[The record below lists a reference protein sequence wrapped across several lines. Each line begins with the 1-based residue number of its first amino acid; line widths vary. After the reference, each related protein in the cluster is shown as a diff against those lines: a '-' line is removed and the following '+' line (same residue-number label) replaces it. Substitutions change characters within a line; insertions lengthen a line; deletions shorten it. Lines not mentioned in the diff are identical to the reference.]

1 MSAPPPPIPRP
12 KAGGNGHLPRSAGED
27 GRGCRSHHR
36 RAPRTRSTSI
46 TLRLTLLFTSAS
58 TAVLL
63 ALGLLIGNAVE
74 QHFVEQDMD
83 LMNGKLHL
91 AAHLLEKI
99 QTPTEFATLP
109 AQLEDALV
117 GHHDLDVVVNDAAG
131 QTLFATAGV
140 GFPPTLLARNAVT
153 SPPRPE
159 FWQQDGPSGRQPRRG
174 ISALLP
180 TGIPGGSPVLVAV
193 AVDITHHEHFMASFR
208 RTLWLFVAVAAALA
222 GLLGWAAVRRGLAPL
237 HAIRQGAAG
246 VTASR
251 LDYRLPLD
259 AVPLELAELAQTLND
274 MLARLED
281 SFQRLKDFSSD
292 LAHELRTPISNLM
305 TETQVALTRARNPDE
320 YREVLESNAEEYE
333 RLARMVGDMLFL
345 AQAEHGLVVP
355 SREPVDLANEVR
367 ELFDFF
373 DALAE
378 EKSLQLSL
386 TGSGQISG
394 DKLMLRRALA
404 NLLSNAIR
412 HTPAGGSIRV
422 AIELTDRGAALA
434 IENTGEAIPPQHL
447 SRIFDRFYRADPSR
461 HHGNEGA
468 GLGLAITRSI
478 VRAHGGEISAHS
490 TADGV
495 RFEIRLGH

>member
-1 MSAPPPPIPRP
+1 M
-12 KAGGNGHLPRSAGED
+12 KL
-27 GRGCRSHHR
+27 GRK
-36 RAPRTRSTSI
+36 SI
-46 TLRLTLLFTSAS
+46 TFRLTLLFATAS

-63 ALGLLIGNAVE
+63 ALGLLIGDTVE
-74 QHFVEQDMD
+74 QHFIEQDMD
-83 LMNGKLHL
+83 LMKGKLHL
-91 AAHLLEKI
+91 ASHLLEKI
-99 QTPTEFATLP
+99 RAPAEFADLP

-117 GHHDLDVVVNDAAG
+117 GHHDLDVVVRDAAEK
-131 QTLFATAGV
+131 TLFATAGT
-140 GFPPTLLARNAVT
+140 GFPPALLARSAV
-153 SPPRPE
+153 SNPPQPQ

-174 ISALLP
+174 VSALLA
-180 TGIPGGSPVLVAV
+180 TGIPGGAPVLVAV
-193 AVDITHHEHFMASFR
+193 AVDVTHHEHFMASFQ
-208 RTLWLFVAVAAALA
+208 RTLWLFVAAAAALV

-237 HAIRQGAAG
+237 QAIRQGAAG

-251 LDYRLPLD
+251 LDYRLALD
-259 AVPLELAELAQTLND
+259 SVPLELAELAETLND

-305 TETQVALTRARNPDE
+305 TETQVALTRARSPDE
-320 YREVLESNAEEYE
+320 YREVLASNAEEYE

-345 AQAEHGLVVP
+345 AQAEHGLLVP
-355 SREPVDLANEVR
+355 NREPVDLANEVR

-378 EKSLQLSL
+378 EKTLRLSL
-386 TGSGQISG
+386 TGDGQISG

-422 AIELTDRGAALA
+422 GIAATDSATTLD
-434 IENTGEAIPPQHL
+434 IENTGEPIPPEHL

-461 HHGNEGA
+461 HRSNEGA

-495 RFEIRLGH
+495 RFEIQLAR

>member
-1 MSAPPPPIPRP
+1 MT
-12 KAGGNGHLPRSAGED
+12 H
-27 GRGCRSHHR
+27 RGQ
-36 RAPRTRSTSI
+36 SI
-46 TLRLTLLFTSAS
+46 TLRLTLLFATAS

-63 ALGLLIGNAVE
+63 ALGLLIGNTVE

-83 LMNGKLHL
+83 LMTGKLHL
-91 AAHLLEKI
+91 AGHLLEKI
-99 QTPTEFATLP
+99 HTPAALDVLP

-117 GHHDLDVVVNDAAG
+117 GHHDLAIVVRSAAE
-131 QTLFATAGV
+131 QNLFATAGAA
-140 GFPPTLLARNAVT
+140 FPPALLARNAVH
-153 SPPRPE
+153 SPPQPQVWHE
-159 FWQQDGPSGRQPRRG
+159 QGPSGLQPRRG

-180 TGIPGGSPVLVAV
+180 TGIAGEPPVLVAV

-208 RTLWLFVAVAAALA
+208 RTLWLFVTIAAALA

-237 HAIRQGAAG
+237 QTIRQGAAG

-251 LDYRLPLD
+251 LDYRL
-259 AVPLELAELAQTLND
+259 AVESIPVELAELAETLNE

-281 SFQRLKDFSSD
+281 SFRRLKDFSSD

-305 TETQVALTRARNPDE
+305 TETQVALTRARSPDE
-320 YREVLESNAEEYE
+320 YREVLASNAEEYE

-345 AQAEHGLVVP
+345 AQADNGLVVP
-355 SREPVDLANEVR
+355 SREPVDLASEVR

-378 EKSLQLSL
+378 EKQLRLSL
-386 TGSGQISG
+386 TGSGQVSG

-422 AIELTDRGAALA
+422 RIEATDGDTTLA
-434 IENTGEAIPPQHL
+434 IENSGEPIPPEHL

-461 HHGNEGA
+461 HRSNEGA

-478 VRAHGGEISAHS
+478 VQAHGGEISVRS

-495 RFEIRLGH
+495 RFEIRLAR

>member
-1 MSAPPPPIPRP
+1 M
-12 KAGGNGHLPRSAGED
+12 K
-27 GRGCRSHHR
+27 HR
-36 RAPRTRSTSI
+36 RQSI
-46 TLRLTLLFTSAS
+46 TFRLTLLFATAS

-63 ALGLLIGNAVE
+63 ALGLLIGNTVE

-91 AAHLLEKI
+91 AEHLLEKI
-99 QTPTEFATLP
+99 QTPAALDALP
-109 AQLEDALV
+109 AQLDDALV
-117 GHHDLDVVVNDAAG
+117 GHHDLAIVMRSATD
-131 QTLFATAGV
+131 QSLFATAGAS
-140 GFPPTLLARNAVT
+140 FPPALLARAAVKN
-153 SPPRPE
+153 PPQPQAWRE
-159 FWQQDGPSGRQPRRG
+159 EGPAGTQPRRG

-180 TGIPGGSPVLVAV
+180 IGIPGWPPVLVAV

-208 RTLWLFVAVAAALA
+208 RTLWLFVAIAAALA
-222 GLLGWAAVRRGLAPL
+222 GLLGWAAARRGLAPL
-237 HAIRQGAAG
+237 QAIRQGAAG

-251 LDYRLPLD
+251 LDYRLALD
-259 AVPLELAELAQTLND
+259 AVPVELAELAETLND

-281 SFQRLKDFSSD
+281 SFRRLRDFSSD

-305 TETQVALTRARNPDE
+305 TETQVALTRARSAEE
-320 YREVLESNAEEYE
+320 YREVLASNTEEFE

-355 SREPVDLANEVR
+355 SREPVDLTNEVR

-378 EKSLQLSL
+378 EKSLRL
-386 TGSGQISG
+386 TLEGSGQVSG

-404 NLLSNAIR
+404 NLISNAIR

-422 AIELTDRGAALA
+422 RIEETDGAMILSV
-434 IENTGEAIPPQHL
+434 ENSGEPIAAEHL
-447 SRIFDRFYRADPSR
+447 PRIFDRFYRVDPSR
-461 HHGNEGA
+461 HRSHEGA

-478 VRAHGGEISAHS
+478 VQAHGGEISVRS
-490 TADGV
+490 TTDGV
-495 RFEIRLGH
+495 YFEIRLPR